1 MDFFKC
7 SLWHEAEKVQKY
19 QGISVKHETTV
30 AVTARKKLR
39 ENYFFILPFQD
50 DKGMHRPGQVK
61 KGFVC
66 SDCIHSPL
74 GDYLRFERWKELRKP
89 TKEKLRHFSANIASL
104 TCFFMVANDA
114 ERNSGRNSVQSIK
127 KMTS

>member
-7 SLWHEAEKVQKY
+7 SLWHEAEKVQKH

-30 AVTARKKLR
+30 AVTARKKSR

-61 KGFVC
+61 KGFVR
-66 SDCIHSPL
+66 SDCIHGPL
-74 GDYLRFERWKELRKP
+74 GDYLRLERWEELRKP
-89 TKEKLRHFSANIASL
+89 AKEVGRVYPLGSLNIYSYVNTNRSNHCRDVL
-104 TCFFMVANDA
+104 P
-114 ERNSGRNSVQSIK
+114 
-127 KMTS
+127 